1 MVPGEVRGVV
11 KAMIGFSQTF
21 GQAALLDFH
30 IRLHCNE
37 TLLQNK

>member
-21 GQAALLDFH
+21 GQAALFDFQP
-30 IRLHCNE
+30 
-37 TLLQNK
+37 QNGNWNRE